1 MLVWPL
7 AVLVVAVGTWAMPV
21 QDADFRP
28 PPMPLLA
35 DLMES
40 AGDQPLESLADL
52 DTFVDT
58 VRKLAHLQISKAFSV
73 ETRRVKRALDIES
86 VNVTGTHPY
95 DLGLMTYLKRVTS
108 FKVLRSKGKTY
119 CIVGGYR
126 NETQVIVEMSWP
138 EHKILQVVEFEL
150 SSTSFDK
157 VDKITVYMHMSFVWV
172 AMGSSSAHLVTIVCM
187 NPANGQVAVPQNI
200 PVQLL
205 GGLHMFQASGELFLV
220 VGENDRGALS
230 EVGVD
235 SALYM
240 LMGKYFDRVD
250 GLRLRTKGV
259 QAVTGFADG
268 GNHYLVFGMK
278 SDEGSQVYKFDSLMY
293 SMELIQQLPDTDV
306 LQVLHYVDRHDRKH
320 YLITVNNGA
329 TPKIYWWTREQLQ
342 EWQILESSPI
352 DYGSSIAIHFLDN
365 LENIIF
371 LSHGSEITFY
381 TDNMSAHYFPSYTL
395 KTSCIS
401 IGNLYGLRMLKD
413 YIITY
418 TCQQPY
424 TGEVTIEGKMLLFHE
439 VKLAE
444 SEERADSLLKC
455 LDELGTALNNSKGDI
470 DYISGVLSSSALM
483 TVDDE
488 QVWKG
493 PVIFSKGL
501 TVTGTTIFEDSL
513 RIDASA
519 NTTNMESF
527 TEFISLFTSLQLS
540 VNSLVKQS
548 EGVVYFTGNQALR
561 GPITVS
567 TLRVNRT
574 NFDVLKIRNVNGVA
588 MLDLKKEFLI
598 TGIDQVINTNV
609 TASSI
614 TTDVFT
620 TRSVSPSSTINGIL
634 TTEFMRKSVSEQVVT
649 GDHTYSTVTCDGITN
664 TIGGTKSLLINGIN
678 SSTIVTKGSSVTFL
692 DVKNFKK
699 LTIQGPV
706 NTGLVNGVDVRDLN
720 SRVIYTDTTKQQLL
734 ADSYTMA
741 RVKVI
746 GNVDVPSINGINL
759 RDLDASVVKRTGDF
773 TLKGAVTYEKSL
785 TITGNLWTTSINGV
799 EWDDL
804 VDFNSKDT
812 ISGNY
817 FIDNVYVSDA
827 IECNNINGLDLSQDV
842 VLVDTTQTIHGP
854 ITFTKDVLV
863 TGAGG
868 VLMGDG
874 ATINNID
881 PSELQ
886 TSTVSQGVLV
896 VKDAATFSVPLKGS
910 GDVVASTINGLVLD
924 GITDRYWRRSVDQDI
939 NVQVHINNAVF
950 LNTVK
955 GSSINGNQMT
965 DYLNLGGSQQISGS
979 YNFQNMVTVLG
990 NLVLGPGSTVN
1001 GIDVVALNNTVMTL
1015 LGDQT
1020 IEGPMDCASQ
1030 MTIAELNLY
1039 GRLNGIDMMRDLMR
1053 LDQSLVHTGHLTF
1066 TSKTTATNV
1075 IINGDLTV
1083 DSLNGFDVGL
1093 AAADMVMVDEDATIR
1108 GPFGLRFI
1116 GDLSVTTLEVRGTVD
1131 GVDFEDLMQRA
1142 LLKSSPRNQLV
1153 RGHITVMGAVHFR
1166 QAPSLVD
1173 VNSKKW
1179 EIHLDDVVLKDFS
1192 GKISGTKTFLKP
1204 LNILGN
1210 FDPAT
1215 INGIK
1220 VADLTTRYLTKSS
1233 EQIIHS
1239 HYTFTSSITFTHL
1252 SSPVI
1257 DGVNMSQVL
1266 MTDQTGYLGG
1276 TAIFLQNLTFLGD
1289 VMSKEDTLGECDL
1302 KKLDKLAIQ
1311 KDKYGNIEI
1320 YSPVQMKYL
1329 TIIGTVNSAAAV
1341 LAGTAQKVDLEYFL
1355 NTLVLKSQTQ
1365 DINGAV
1371 EFLGDVNITSLYV
1384 NTINGVNMVDLYKY
1398 GVMDNEDTVITCNL
1412 EFSKPL
1418 TVNNMVV
1425 TSSVSGRSDGGVLV
1439 NDVNIT
1445 HLETQA
1451 VRTGGQTYVIT
1462 GKKTFSKGFST
1473 YNLIVNKTLGGVAVQ
1488 DLVTFSG
1495 VGSLAQDVIFHAP
1508 IIVRGNLQVL
1518 GLVDGVNLSQVFA
1531 SRVTLHGM
1539 QTVYGNCEFD
1549 SIVVEGDLEV
1559 EKIND
1564 VLISDLV
1571 MRNGN
1576 SQIIN
1581 GQKTIDGGLIIIGNI
1596 NTTLLNGIN
1605 IPHLDSIIVRKDR
1618 NTTITHPVVFKNS
1631 VRTLSG
1637 VEVDGTVGSIDVLN
1651 LRQNVMMLGKD
1662 TESRYREI
1670 MILKQQLI
1678 NITSA
1683 NYAGMKGMFS
1693 VLAYLE
1699 KKSFRNLDYYGG
1711 VTFIRNYNLEPD
1723 NNFLSVKNCDRDC
1736 LCGAKTRLY
1745 RVSTTGT
1752 IASVASLVSPG
1763 SLFILSHPSAN
1774 LQVTLNL
1781 TCAGGVSTS
1790 FTFEALRNGYLYP
1803 LLRTRMSLGLITDAG
1818 LFVDRGATYIVT
1830 VAMFANATDSVVKP
1844 IISTLKF
1851 DASTSSLTSVWEERT
1866 QRSAAKLDLTIINNI
1881 WFLLVANQLGIDS
1894 VDMYTTVSKLYTW
1907 NSTQQR
1913 FIPKG
1918 EYVADH
1924 VTSGMFLKTYQPVEE
1939 NLFTLTQLKAAKYPL
1954 FEENLEY
1961 TKKVLV
1967 FRNNEM
1973 DSFVEFESLDTV
1985 GVVDQATFTVGDS
1998 LYLLLLSEVKEKLDV
2013 YEYFPLEGFKLCQK
2027 VPIEKPYAVEV
2038 MKLPS
2043 ATFVIISSR
2052 SPPGFWKLK
2061 VKTKGVDSSLLL
2073 Q

>member
-1 MLVWPL
+1 
-7 AVLVVAVGTWAMPV
+7 
-21 QDADFRP
+21 
-28 PPMPLLA
+28 
-35 DLMES
+35 
-40 AGDQPLESLADL
+40 
-52 DTFVDT
+52 
-58 VRKLAHLQISKAFSV
+58 
-73 ETRRVKRALDIES
+73 
-86 VNVTGTHPY
+86 
-95 DLGLMTYLKRVTS
+95 
-108 FKVLRSKGKTY
+108 
-119 CIVGGYR
+119 
-126 NETQVIVEMSWP
+126 
-138 EHKILQVVEFEL
+138 
-150 SSTSFDK
+150 
-157 VDKITVYMHMSFVWV
+157 
-172 AMGSSSAHLVTIVCM
+172 
-187 NPANGQVAVPQNI
+187 
-200 PVQLL
+200 
-205 GGLHMFQASGELFLV
+205 
-220 VGENDRGALS
+220 
-230 EVGVD
+230 
-235 SALYM
+235 
-240 LMGKYFDRVD
+240 
-250 GLRLRTKGV
+250 
-259 QAVTGFADG
+259 
-268 GNHYLVFGMK
+268 
-278 SDEGSQVYKFDSLMY
+278 EGSQVYKFDSLMY

-329 TPKIYWWTREQLQ
+329 TPKIYWWTILTRVDVMDKLSSSQICSVYLCRNYLNDLSIFTTATNEQK
-342 EWQILESSPI
+342 
-352 DYGSSIAIHFLDN
+352 FL
-365 LENIIF
+365 LF
-371 LSHGSEITFY
+371 HQSEITFY

-488 QVWKG
+488 QASLVWKG

-527 TEFISLFTSLQLS
+527 TEFISLFTSLQ
-540 VNSLVKQS
+540 
-548 EGVVYFTGNQALR
+548 
-561 GPITVS
+561 
-567 TLRVNRT
+567 
-574 NFDVLKIRNVNGVA
+574 VNGVA

-1302 KKLDKLAIQ
+1302 KK
-1311 KDKYGNIEI
+1311 
-1320 YSPVQMKYL
+1320 MKYL